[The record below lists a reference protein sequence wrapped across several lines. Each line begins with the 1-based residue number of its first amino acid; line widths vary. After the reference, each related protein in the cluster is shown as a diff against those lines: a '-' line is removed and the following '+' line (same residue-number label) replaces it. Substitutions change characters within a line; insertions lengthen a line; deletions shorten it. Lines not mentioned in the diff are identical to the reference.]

1 MKSTPT
7 LSVASGPGFRATR
20 NRGKRLPDL
29 WRSHYGLRTARP
41 DVRRGITWLGI
52 CRTIAEKPNYMRHF
66 LSLMITGSAA
76 LIGNCT
82 SAQEFHLSAGY
93 NGSNVQK
100 AGDERWIGRGGYMF
114 GADMKLGHHWFLEPG
129 IHFMVRN
136 LGFTYATAADI
147 PPQDF
152 TYTER
157 SLRVPLM
164 LGLNLLDPAEE
175 PAVNVSLM
183 GGPTALIGLSSKLD
197 QNSLDVETRGTQWY
211 LGFAGEVQLGV
222 LFVNAGYDVAMSD
235 VFDGERFATNP
246 RVNFYHASAGV
257 RLVLAK

>member
-1 MKSTPT
+1 MGFAGGGTGEVPPRSVEFT
-7 LSVASGPGFRATR
+7 LRPAHRKTRWAARDHVAG
-20 NRGKRLPDL
+20 DL
-29 WRSHYGLRTARP
+29 R
-41 DVRRGITWLGI
+41 D
-52 CRTIAEKPNYMRHF
+52 IAIKPNCMRHL
-66 LSLMITGSAA
+66 LSLMIAGSAA
-76 LIGNCT
+76 LICART

-114 GADMKLGHHWFLEPG
+114 GADVKLGHRWFLEPG

-136 LGFTYATAADI
+136 LGFTYANAADI
-147 PPQDF
+147 PAQDF

-164 LGLNLLDPAEE
+164 LGLNLLDPAED
-175 PAVNVSLM
+175 PALNVSLM

-246 RVNFYHASAGV
+246 RVNFYHAAAGV